1 MLSEIL
7 TRHDRTSDSPALDL
21 VILRNRFRLV
31 DSIKNRERLRPSLEV
46 IPEETVDADG
56 VMGFESCLYTDEL
69 MIDLWRHKLPVRAPS
84 ARMNRHQNMWT
95 WIGMGSFGIKEPCNE
110 DQVDR
115 DK

>member
-21 VILRNRFRLV
+21 VILRHRSRLV
-31 DSIKNRERLRPSLEV
+31 DFSKNRERLRPSSEV

-69 MIDLWRHKLPVRAPS
+69 MIDLWRHKLSVRAPS
-84 ARMNRHQNMWT
+84 ARMDRHQNMWT
-95 WIGMGSFGIKEPCNE
+95 WIGLSSLGFKESCIE
-110 DQVDR
+110 VQVDR